1 MQHGVS
7 ISSTRDQ
14 HRQRHGSNRKQDGC
28 PGRHLC
34 EQVGGSA
41 WSKGGLRTLPAE
53 CASQVGTLTGLQQD
67 NSDQNETNNN
77 VQDGEKRDHCI
88 HFRYEKTY
96 CARTRRTATSRKT
109 IFTKN
114 HWCGRGDLNPHASR
128 RHPLKMVCLPFHH
141 FRMDILRES
150 PTPTIPSPCIAA
162 QLCEHSGQLCKSVQ
176 MQAVLAVGSI
186 AHGFMFQHP
195 GVRMGKKN
203 GVQASL

>member
-7 ISSTRDQ
+7 IAAARDQ

-28 PGRHLC
+28 PRRHLC
-34 EQVGGSA
+34 EQVGGST

-141 FRMDILRES
+141 FRMDFLRGS
-150 PTPTIPSPCIAA
+150 LTSNIPSLCMAM
-162 QLCEHSGQLCKSVQ
+162 QLCEHSRQLRKFFQ
-176 MQAVLAVGSI
+176 MEAVLAFGGF
-186 AHGFMFQHP
+186 AHDLMFQHP
-195 GVRMGKKN
+195 GVRMRKKN
-203 GVQASL
+203 GVHASL